1 MVNAHP
7 GPSEVR
13 GVKPAFAP
21 GGTVVEDSRTDEP
34 SLLSTPADSSN
45 VSPGSGGQ
53 IPAWMVA
60 KLRRHG
66 LLGPLVRRE
75 LVAEAVAGITL
86 PPEQL
91 QAQISQY
98 LRQNKLETPEAL
110 ASHLRDQGLLEDDL
124 RWQLELPLR
133 IQHAARERF
142 LDQAEK
148 HFLERKAAL
157 DQVTYSLIR
166 VQDAFLAREL
176 YLQVMN
182 GESDF
187 ADLAVRY
194 SEGPEKNTRGSVG
207 PKPLIQ
213 AHPQLRERL
222 RSSRPGELLEP
233 FAIEQWWLLV
243 RLDESRP
250 ATFTDAVAT
259 QMCVELFDQ
268 SINGETL
275 RRLQA
280 LSGVSGENS

>member
-1 MVNAHP
+1 MTTTAQPSDGNP
-7 GPSEVR
+7 GN
-13 GVKPAFAP
+13 GA
-21 GGTVVEDSRTDEP
+21 
-34 SLLSTPADSSN
+34 
-45 VSPGSGGQ
+45 Q
-53 IPAWMVA
+53 IPAWLVA
-60 KLRRHG
+60 RLRRHG

-75 LVAEAVAGITL
+75 LVAEAVAGTAL
-86 PPEQL
+86 SEEQL
-91 QAQISQY
+91 KSHIAQY
-98 LRQNKLETPEAL
+98 LRQNQLETPEAL

-133 IQHAARERF
+133 VQLAARERF

-148 HFLERKAAL
+148 HFLERKQAL
-157 DQVTYSLIR
+157 DQVVYSLIR

-187 ADLAVRY
+187 GELAVRY
-194 SEGPEKNTRGSVG
+194 GEGPEKENRGLVG
-207 PKPLIQ
+207 PKPLVK
-213 AHPQLRERL
+213 AHPQLRDRL
-222 RSSRPGELLEP
+222 ISSRPGELLEP

-243 RLDESRP
+243 RLEESRP

-268 SINGETL
+268 SINQETM

-280 LSGVSGENS
+280 QIGMPGDHS